1 MLFCWGAPPSMMTSY
16 VLVHD
21 GIGAE
26 VSQMTVGGGT
36 TSFSHKSRHAL
47 SARWSASTAL
57 PPGTAYVPHKTNFYY
72 CFDMLC
78 AGFSLFNN
86 ARNVLLQGSVMTED
100 ASCLPAKETPGQH
113 SLCLPVF

>member
-1 MLFCWGAPPSMMTSY
+1 MLFCWGAPPRMMTLY
-16 VLVHD
+16 VLVHA

-57 PPGTAYVPHKTNFYY
+57 PPGTVYVPHKTNNCCFYELL
-72 CFDMLC
+72 CTGFTIFDC
-78 AGFSLFNN
+78 TKRVD
-86 ARNVLLQGSVMTED
+86 ARQHCDKTLLAAYLQ
-100 ASCLPAKETPGQH
+100 
-113 SLCLPVF
+113 